1 MADQSNEDIDT
12 SRIPPSDIW
21 NNGLHNQH
29 TNPAH
34 SPLEDEENRVLQ
46 HQPLTNGFASEHN
59 NTNNGSQSPIT
70 SNNRSSNGLSSIINP
85 FNLRRSLPTTSL
97 LMKRIGKTLAISSTA
112 IFLLIVFPLL
122 FNSAIHDAKM
132 GRTDFAAFYSA
143 ASFVTITLVFSFREI
158 LSHLY
163 NWYAPDVQK
172 FVVRILFMV
181 PLYSVQSWLRLV
193 IISLVVCIYIVSNG

>member
-1 MADQSNEDIDT
+1 MADHQSNEEDDT

-21 NNGLHNQH
+21 NNGLHSNQH
-29 TNPAH
+29 ASPAQ
-34 SPLEDEENRVLQ
+34 SPLEDEENKALQ
-46 HQPLTNGFASEHN
+46 QHPPQSNGFASEQPN
-59 NTNNGSQSPIT
+59 NINNS
-70 SNNRSSNGLSSIINP
+70 RSSNGLSSILNP

-97 LMKRIGKTLAISSTA
+97 LMKRIGKTIAISSTA

-163 NWYAPDVQK
+163 NW
-172 FVVRILFMV
+172 
-181 PLYSVQSWLRLV
+181 
-193 IISLVVCIYIVSNG
+193 

>member
-1 MADQSNEDIDT
+1 MADQSNEDDDT

-21 NNGLHNQH
+21 NNGLHNNQH
-29 TNPAH
+29 TSPAQ
-34 SPLEDEENRVLQ
+34 SPLEENEEDNALQ
-46 HQPLTNGFASEHN
+46 QHPPLSNGGFASEQY
-59 NTNNGSQSPIT
+59 NTNS
-70 SNNRSSNGLSSIINP
+70 NRSSNGLSSILNP

-97 LMKRIGKTLAISSTA
+97 LMKRIGKTIAISSTA

-163 NWYAPDVQK
+163 NW
-172 FVVRILFMV
+172 
-181 PLYSVQSWLRLV
+181 
-193 IISLVVCIYIVSNG
+193 

>member
-1 MADQSNEDIDT
+1 MADQSNEDDDT

-29 TNPAH
+29 TSPAQ
-34 SPLEDEENRVLQ
+34 SPLENDEEERVLQ
-46 HQPLTNGFASEHN
+46 HPPPLSNGGFASEQHN
-59 NTNNGSQSPIT
+59 II
-70 SNNRSSNGLSSIINP
+70 SSNGLSSILNP

-97 LMKRIGKTLAISSTA
+97 LMKRIGKTIAISSTA

-163 NWYAPDVQK
+163 N
-172 FVVRILFMV
+172 
-181 PLYSVQSWLRLV
+181 
-193 IISLVVCIYIVSNG
+193 

>member
-1 MADQSNEDIDT
+1 MADQSNEDDDT

-21 NNGLHNQH
+21 NNGLHNNQH
-29 TNPAH
+29 TSSAQ
-34 SPLEDEENRVLQ
+34 SPLENEEEALQQ
-46 HQPLTNGFASEHN
+46 HQPLSNGFASEQHN
-59 NTNNGSQSPIT
+59 TI
-70 SNNRSSNGLSSIINP
+70 SSNGLSSILNP

-97 LMKRIGKTLAISSTA
+97 LMKRIGKTIAISSTA

-163 NWYAPDVQK
+163 NW
-172 FVVRILFMV
+172 
-181 PLYSVQSWLRLV
+181 
-193 IISLVVCIYIVSNG
+193 

>member
-1 MADQSNEDIDT
+1 MADQSNEDDDT

-21 NNGLHNQH
+21 NNGLHNNQH
-29 TNPAH
+29 TSPAH
-34 SPLEDEENRVLQ
+34 QSPLENDEEDNVVLQ
-46 HQPLTNGFASEHN
+46 QHNAPLSNGGFASEQPN
-59 NTNNGSQSPIT
+59 NI
-70 SNNRSSNGLSSIINP
+70 SSNGLSSILNP

-97 LMKRIGKTLAISSTA
+97 LMKRIGKTIAISSTA
-112 IFLLIVFPLL
+112 IFLLIVFPFL

-163 NWYAPDVQK
+163 NW
-172 FVVRILFMV
+172 
-181 PLYSVQSWLRLV
+181 
-193 IISLVVCIYIVSNG
+193 

>member
-1 MADQSNEDIDT
+1 MADQSSNEDDDT

-21 NNGLHNQH
+21 NNGLHNNQH
-29 TNPAH
+29 TSPAQ
-34 SPLEDEENRVLQ
+34 SPLEEDEENNALQQ
-46 HQPLTNGFASEHN
+46 HQPLSGFASEQHLN
-59 NTNNGSQSPIT
+59 I
-70 SNNRSSNGLSSIINP
+70 NRSPNGLSSILNP

-97 LMKRIGKTLAISSTA
+97 LMKRIGKTIAISSTA

-163 NWYAPDVQK
+163 NW
-172 FVVRILFMV
+172 
-181 PLYSVQSWLRLV
+181 
-193 IISLVVCIYIVSNG
+193 

>member
-1 MADQSNEDIDT
+1 MADQSNEDDDT

-21 NNGLHNQH
+21 NNGVHNNQH
-29 TNPAH
+29 TSPAPH
-34 SPLEDEENRVLQ
+34 SSLENEEDNRVLQ
-46 HQPLTNGFASEHN
+46 QHQPLSGFASEQHN
-59 NTNNGSQSPIT
+59 TIS
-70 SNNRSSNGLSSIINP
+70 SSNGLSSILNP

-163 NWYAPDVQK
+163 NW
-172 FVVRILFMV
+172 
-181 PLYSVQSWLRLV
+181 
-193 IISLVVCIYIVSNG
+193 

>member
-1 MADQSNEDIDT
+1 MADQSNNEDDDT

-21 NNGLHNQH
+21 NNDVHSNQH
-29 TNPAH
+29 TNPAQ
-34 SPLEDEENRVLQ
+34 SPLENEEEERVLQ
-46 HQPLTNGFASEHN
+46 QHPPLNGFASEQHN
-59 NTNNGSQSPIT
+59 N
-70 SNNRSSNGLSSIINP
+70 NNRSSNGLSSILNP

-97 LMKRIGKTLAISSTA
+97 LMKRIGKTIAISSTA

-163 NWYAPDVQK
+163 NW
-172 FVVRILFMV
+172 
-181 PLYSVQSWLRLV
+181 
-193 IISLVVCIYIVSNG
+193 

>member
-1 MADQSNEDIDT
+1 MADQSNEDDDT

-21 NNGLHNQH
+21 NNGVHNNQH
-29 TNPAH
+29 TSPAH
-34 SPLEDEENRVLQ
+34 SPLENEEDALQ
-46 HQPLTNGFASEHN
+46 QHPPLSNGFASEQHN
-59 NTNNGSQSPIT
+59 IISP
-70 SNNRSSNGLSSIINP
+70 NGLSSMLNP

-97 LMKRIGKTLAISSTA
+97 LMKRIGKTIAISSTA

-163 NWYAPDVQK
+163 NW
-172 FVVRILFMV
+172 
-181 PLYSVQSWLRLV
+181 
-193 IISLVVCIYIVSNG
+193 

>member
-1 MADQSNEDIDT
+1 MADQSNEDDNT

-21 NNGLHNQH
+21 NNGVHNNQH
-29 TNPAH
+29 TSLAH
-34 SPLEDEENRVLQ
+34 SPLENDEEERVLQ
-46 HQPLTNGFASEHN
+46 HPPPLSNGGFASEQHN
-59 NTNNGSQSPIT
+59 II
-70 SNNRSSNGLSSIINP
+70 SSNGLTSILNP

-97 LMKRIGKTLAISSTA
+97 LMKRIGKTIAISSTA

-163 NWYAPDVQK
+163 NW
-172 FVVRILFMV
+172 
-181 PLYSVQSWLRLV
+181 
-193 IISLVVCIYIVSNG
+193 